1 VNRQF
6 PLVTRSHH
14 EEVVAEL
21 RRQLAER
28 ERELHRLHDLIF
40 KQQFGVQLHDSLPSA
55 PETAVPP
62 DAPVDDAESQQQA
75 DQRRLA
81 SIRRTNPSQLGPA
94 LEQVMA
100 RNAHRMAR
108 SAHPVRTVNAAK
120 SNAVF
125 EKARAE
131 A

>member
-1 VNRQF
+1 MNF

-55 PETAVPP
+55 PEAVIEP
-62 DAPVDDAESQQQA
+62 DTPVDDAEAQEQS

-108 SAHPVRTVNAAK
+108 SAHPIRTVNATPAK
-120 SNAVF
+120 AIF